1 MIMKVSRKKLKQQ
14 SETRTIQQMA
24 DLYEVSY
31 GCMWKILHEIGYTP
45 KSRAREKRI
54 EVVD

>member
-1 MIMKVSRKKLKQQ
+1 MKVSKRTLKKQ

-54 EVVD
+54 EVVND